1 MLFYSKTS
9 QYALKALAYL
19 VKHQESPCLAENIAL
34 QEDIPKPFLSK
45 ILQELTRAKIL
56 KSSRGPGGGFH
67 LAREPQSITIYEV
80 INVFDEMAEEMKI
93 CAIGRKEC
101 SDDDPCDLHEQYKE
115 LREHVKKYF
124 ESIKLSTFAEVSQN
138 KKTG

>member
-19 VKHQESPCLAENIAL
+19 VKHPEAPCLAENIA
-34 QEDIPKPFLSK
+34 QEEDIPKPFLSK

-56 KSSRGPGGGFH
+56 NSSRGPGGGFS

-101 SDDDPCDLHEQYKE
+101 TDENPCDLHEEYTE

-124 ESIKLSTFAEVSQN
+124 ETVKLSTFADVS
-138 KKTG
+138 